1 MWNNLLLLLK
11 YHVMSV
17 GFYLISGILIYVAAA
32 PPSIVTEYQLKAVY
46 LFNFTK
52 FIKWPETSFDN
63 DNSPYSICVLGEDPF
78 QEKLDLAVQNETV
91 HKRSVTVQRL
101 KTGSTAKIKSCHILF
116 ISRSEQKSL
125 NDILAQL
132 HQAPI
137 LTVSDMDD
145 FVSQG
150 GMIGF
155 YLLKNTKVRFSIDP
169 QTLSETGLV
178 ASAQLLQIA
187 NITRR

>member
-17 GFYLISGILIYVAAA
+17 GFYLISGILIYAAAA

-52 FIKWPETSFDN
+52 FIKWPPTAFAN
-63 DNSPYSICVLGEDPF
+63 DNSPYSICILGEDPF

-101 KTGSTAKIKSCHILF
+101 KTGSTAKIKSCHVLF
-116 ISRSEQKSL
+116 ISRSEQKQL

>member
-1 MWNNLLLLLK
+1 MWNNVLLLLK
-11 YHVMSV
+11 YYVMSV
-17 GFYLISGILIYVAAA
+17 GFYLISGILIDAAA
-32 PPSIVTEYQLKAVY
+32 EPPSIVTEYQLKAVY

-52 FIKWPETSFDN
+52 FIKWPATAFAN
-63 DNSPYSICVLGEDPF
+63 DDSPYSICILGEDPF
-78 QEKLDLAVQNETV
+78 QEKLDLAVKNETV
-91 HKRSVTVQRL
+91 HKRSVTIQRL
-101 KTGSTAKIKSCHILF
+101 KTGQTAKIKFCHVLF
-116 ISRSEQKSL
+116 ISRSEQKQL
-125 NDILAQL
+125 DNILAQL

-145 FVSQG
+145 FISQG